1 MANLIPVI
9 NTKTIQKLK
18 ERIRLLQ
25 DFEGLFQIDIAD
37 GKFTAWKTWNSPEVL
52 KKIKKIEKKF
62 ELHLMIHNPE
72 SMLPYWLEVVPK
84 RVIIHLETIKNFDLL
99 LSLCKEK
106 EIELGIAINP
116 ETPFE
121 DLNQYLSKINF
132 VTILGVSPGPS
143 GQKFQWFVLD
153 RIKKIKSNFPQIRCE
168 IDGGINE
175 ENIREVKKSG
185 VDFVAIGSA
194 IFENKDPLEKIM
206 YFQNILTTPERN

>member
-72 SMLPYWLEVVPK
+72 LMLPYWLEVVPK

-153 RIKKIKSNFPQIRCE
+153 RIKKIKSNFSQIRCE

-194 IFENKDPLEKIM
+194 IFEKKDPLERIM

>member
-1 MANLIPVI
+1 VANLIPVI

>member
-25 DFEGLFQIDIAD
+25 ELDGLFQIDIAD

-62 ELHLMIHNPE
+62 ELHLMVHNPE
-72 SMLPYWLEVVPK
+72 LVLPYWLEVAPK
-84 RVIIHLETIKNFDLL
+84 RVIIHLEAIKDFDLL

-106 EIELGIAINP
+106 ETELGIAINP

-121 DLNQYLSKINF
+121 NLDQYLSKINF

-153 RIKKIKSNFPQIRCE
+153 RIKKIKSKLPHIRCE

-194 IFENKDPLEKIM
+194 IFKDKDPLERIM
-206 YFQNILTTPERN
+206 YFQNILADSESN